1 MRGLVDQHTG
11 DIMERHPGFGGGPLL
26 TSSTLPGGPVRIG
39 VALGGGAVRGA
50 AHIGVLAAL
59 DDAGLAPSVVTG
71 TSAGAIVGGL
81 YSAGMSPRDI
91 AALATR
97 LRWMRLVHP
106 TMRRRSLLDNAGLH
120 KFLDDALGGK
130 DFGALERTFAAVAC
144 ELTTGA
150 RTVLAEGP
158 VAEAV
163 LASAAIPGV
172 FPPVDRDG
180 SLLVDGGLV
189 DLVPAALA
197 RSLGADVVVA
207 VDVSG
212 PLPRRS
218 PRTMLQIL
226 VAATHLQTGVAE
238 SLARDADVVLSP
250 AIDEF
255 AFWELSRIPEFE
267 RAGWQAATSALPVIR
282 ALCEVVAARRRWQ
295 QAPDG
300 G

>member
-1 MRGLVDQHTG
+1 V
-11 DIMERHPGFGGGPLL
+11 
-26 TSSTLPGGPVRIG
+26 TSSATTDDPVRIG

-81 YSAGMSPRDI
+81 YSAGLRPRDI

-106 TMRRRSLLDNAGLH
+106 TMKRRSLLDTTRLQ

-130 DFGALERTFAAVAC
+130 DFGGLDRTFAAVAC

-150 RTVLAEGP
+150 RVVLAEGS
-158 VAEAV
+158 VAEAM

-212 PLPRRS
+212 PLPRRA
-218 PRTMLQIL
+218 PKTMLQIL

-238 SLARDADVVLSP
+238 GLIRDADVVLSP

-255 AFWELSRIPEFE
+255 AFWELARIPEFE
-267 RAGWQAATSALPVIR
+267 RAGWAATKPALPVIR
-282 ALCEVVAARRRWQ
+282 ALCEVVAARRRWE
-295 QAPDG
+295 QAPGSD
-300 G
+300 

>member
-1 MRGLVDQHTG
+1 
-11 DIMERHPGFGGGPLL
+11 
-26 TSSTLPGGPVRIG
+26 VRIG

-50 AHIGVLAAL
+50 AHIGVLDAL
-59 DDAGLAPSVVTG
+59 DDAGLAPSIITG

-81 YSAGMSPRDI
+81 YAAGRSARDI
-91 AALATR
+91 IGLAAR
-97 LRWMRLVHP
+97 LRWLRLVHP
-106 TMRRRSLLDNAGLH
+106 TVNRRSLLDTRRLGR
-120 KFLDDALGGK
+120 FLDGALGGR
-130 DFGALERTFAAVAC
+130 DFRSLDRTFAAVAC

-150 RTVLAEGP
+150 RVVLTEGP
-158 VAEAV
+158 VIEAV

-180 SLLVDGGLV
+180 ALLVDGGLV

-212 PLPRRS
+212 PLPRRA

-250 AIDEF
+250 AVDEF
-255 AFWELSRIPEFE
+255 AFWELSRIPEFVQ
-267 RAGWQAATSALPVIR
+267 AGREAAEAALPVIR
-282 ALCEVVAARRRWQ
+282 ALCQVVAARRHWQ
-295 QAPDG
+295 HAG
-300 G
+300 GAIESPGPFAG

>member
-1 MRGLVDQHTG
+1 M
-11 DIMERHPGFGGGPLL
+11 IP
-26 TSSTLPGGPVRIG
+26 STAGAAEPAETPVRIG

-59 DDAGLAPSVVTG
+59 DDAGLSPSVVTG

-81 YSAGMSPRDI
+81 YAAGRKPREI
-91 AALATR
+91 AELATR

-106 TMRRRSLLDNAGLH
+106 TMNRRSLLDTRRLGRFFETA
-120 KFLDDALGGK
+120 LDGRTFDDLG
-130 DFGALERTFAAVAC
+130 RRFAAVAC

-150 RTVLAEGP
+150 RVVLTGGS
-158 VAEAV
+158 VARAM

-172 FPPVDRDG
+172 FPPVEYDG
-180 SLLVDGGLV
+180 TLLVDGGLV

-212 PLPRRS
+212 PLPRRA

-238 SLARDADVVLSP
+238 TLAHDADLVLSP
-250 AIDEF
+250 EVDEF

-267 RAGWQAATSALPVIR
+267 QAGRQAAEDALPVLR
-282 ALCEVVAARRRWQ
+282 ALCEVVAARRRW
-295 QAPDG
+295 ANADG
-300 G
+300 S

>member
-1 MRGLVDQHTG
+1 VTSAASPG
-11 DIMERHPGFGGGPLL
+11 DPAREPVP
-26 TSSTLPGGPVRIG
+26 PVRIG

-59 DDAGLAPSVVTG
+59 DDAGLAPSVITG

-81 YSAGMSPRDI
+81 YAAGLSPRGI
-91 AALATR
+91 AELAGR

-106 TMRRRSLLDNAGLH
+106 TMNRRSLLETRRLGR
-120 KFLDDALGGK
+120 FLDDALGGK
-130 DFGALERTFAAVAC
+130 DFKGLDRTFAAVAC

-150 RTVLAEGP
+150 RVVMTDGSLAE
-158 VAEAV
+158 AM

-180 SLLVDGGLV
+180 VQLVDGGLV

-212 PLPRRS
+212 PLPRRA
-218 PRTMLQIL
+218 PRSMLQIL

-238 SLARDADVVLSP
+238 ALARDADIVLSP
-250 AIDEF
+250 AVDEF

-267 RAGWQAATSALPVIR
+267 RAGRKAAEQALPLIR
-282 ALCEVVAARRRWQ
+282 ALCDVVGARRRWLR
-295 QAPDG
+295 AIEPG
-300 G
+300 